1 MQYKIGDQV
10 ELISGGPAMTVT
22 RVTNPAGQMDAFGE
36 GGPSVTCCWFSGG
49 KREEGEF
56 PAAALKPAPAS

>member
-22 RVTNPAGQMDAFGE
+22 RVTDNPLGAD
-36 GGPSVTCCWFSGG
+36 GPSVICCWFASG

-56 PAAALKPAPAS
+56 PAAALKPTIKTGPAS

>member
-22 RVTNPAGQMDAFGE
+22 RVTNPAGQTDPLGAD
-36 GGPSVTCCWFSGG
+36 GPSVIMLLVC
-49 KREEGEF
+49 
-56 PAAALKPAPAS
+56 